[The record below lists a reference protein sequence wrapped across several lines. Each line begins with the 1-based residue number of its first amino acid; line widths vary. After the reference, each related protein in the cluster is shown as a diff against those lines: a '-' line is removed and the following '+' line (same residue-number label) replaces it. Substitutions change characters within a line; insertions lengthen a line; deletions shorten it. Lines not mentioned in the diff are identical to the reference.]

1 MNLEEYKRVRVFGY
15 MDYCEYLKDKH
26 GVVRSCYMT
35 RNGSSI
41 AKKSRTSD
49 GLVIHHIM
57 ECEEILLCKKEVA
70 LTCPY
75 EWQEPQN
82 LVYCDYLEHLLLHI
96 KIVEYYAPYRGA
108 VGYGGTDFIIGELN
122 DVYSGYKTNQ
132 KWREALH
139 NKIINDKDV
148 YLAILKDYKIL
159 LVMTNRE
166 IYSDFRKSFNSFYK
180 LWDAENN
187 EALYREIGQLVL

>member
-15 MDYCEYLKDKH
+15 MDYCDYLKDKY
-26 GVVRSCYMT
+26 GMVRSCYMT
-35 RNGSSI
+35 RNGGSI

-49 GLVIHHIM
+49 GLVVHHIM
-57 ECEEILLCKKEVA
+57 ECKEILLCKKEVA

-96 KIVEYYAPYRGA
+96 KIVEYYAPYKGA

-139 NKIINDKDV
+139 NKVINDKDA

-159 LVMTNRE
+159 LIMTNRE
-166 IYSDFRKSFNSFYK
+166 IYSDFRKSFNSIYG
-180 LWDAENN
+180 LWDYENN
-187 EALYREIGQLVL
+187 EALYREIEQLTL